1 MDQSWVGDLI
11 RHWRDDERGTYRG
24 WFLWEERIKNFR
36 SIRRGLQE
44 VIAEIKADTFG
55 SAYRG
60 SSLETV
66 LDSIA
71 EQRQVFKGADHAFM
85 WKPKLRIPDIYE
97 SRPNQVAFGR
107 FLDTCLCC
115 NTEDHVLDAIRTLDQ
130 VAIKGLGPAAANLLY
145 FLHPT
150 IAPPFN
156 TAIVKGYNALT
167 NAGVKLGRW
176 DQYLAMRKGILTLNS
191 QHRNLLSN
199 DLGAAAALLFDLG
212 SGRYPIPRQETNNS
226 LDAWKA
232 DLDQVRA
239 ESAAAARAAAAA
251 RDADHTHTEIQGW
264 LRDLGTALGYGVWI
278 ASNDYARSYGDGRLG
293 DGCLKQL
300 PGKIAGTPAAETI
313 KLIDVLWID
322 AQETVAAAFE
332 VEHTT
337 SIYSGIVRMLDL
349 ALGIE
354 GAAARH
360 FFLVAPDDREGEVR
374 TQFGRPAFSRVSE
387 LNLRYLPYS
396 ELRKH
401 RESIARFGDGLKGV
415 LAIARPIA
423 SVPKSAT
430 LTGAGSYDGGPSE
443 VPI

>member
-1 MDQSWVGDLI
+1 MEQAWVGDLI
-11 RHWRDDERGTYRG
+11 RHWREDEAGTYRT
-24 WFLWEERIKNFR
+24 WFLWEARIKNFR

-44 VIAEIKADTFG
+44 VIEEIKADTFG
-55 SAYRG
+55 NAYRG

-97 SRPNQVAFGR
+97 NRPNQVAFGK

-115 NTEDHVLDAIRTLDQ
+115 STEEHVIEAIQMLDRAT
-130 VAIKGLGPAAANLLY
+130 IKGLGPAAANLLY

-156 TAIVKGYNALT
+156 TAIVRGYNTLT
-167 NAGVKLGRW
+167 SAEVKLGRW
-176 DQYLAMRKGILTLNS
+176 EHYLAMRQGILSLNS
-191 QHRNLLSN
+191 QHRSLLSN
-199 DLGAAAALLFDLG
+199 DLGAVAAFLFEVG
-212 SGRYPIPRQETNNS
+212 TGRYPLPERENAISVERWRS
-226 LDAWKA
+226 

-239 ESAAAARAAAAA
+239 ESATSMKAAAAA
-251 RDADHTHTEIQGW
+251 READHTHTEVQGW
-264 LRDLGTALGYGVWI
+264 LRDLGIALGFQVWI
-278 ASNDYARSYGDGRLG
+278 ASNDGARSYKDGRLA
-293 DGCLKQL
+293 DGCLDRL
-300 PGKIAGTPAAETI
+300 PDDLARAGAADAI
-313 KLIDVLWID
+313 RLIDVLWID
-322 AQETVAAAFE
+322 QSGDVAAAFE

-349 ALGIE
+349 ALGID
-354 GAAARH
+354 GAAGRN

-374 TQFGRPAFSRVSE
+374 AQFARPAFSRVSE

-396 ELRKH
+396 ELRNH
-401 RESIARFGDGLKGV
+401 RETIARFGNGLKGV

-423 SVPKSAT
+423 VQVPPNGPNTSA
-430 LTGAGSYDGGPSE
+430 A
-443 VPI
+443 